1 MKIKNTLLRD
11 LHSALLGATD
21 TIDGLS
27 FANIGDELR
36 EKGRAFDERLNE
48 VCEDIKEFDDVSME
62 IADLNT
68 DYEAFG
74 FAVGFKLGARLMA
87 EVFCNE

>member
-1 MKIKNTLLRD
+1 MKIKNTLLKD

-27 FANIGDELR
+27 FTNIGDELR
-36 EKGRAFDERLNE
+36 ECDRAFDEKLNE
-48 VCEDIKEFDDVSME
+48 VCEGIKEFDDVSVE

-68 DYEAFG
+68 AYEAFG
-74 FAVGFKLGARLMA
+74 FAVGFKLGARLMM
-87 EVFCNE
+87 EVLRNE